1 MTNLVKQSA
10 EFQITKAGQRLAGLL
25 VFIADVHS
33 LGLEKAQGLMLT
45 TAFYWDLNDETR
57 AWSKRF
63 ATRYAKVPTMIHAGT
78 YGAVTHYLKAIAAAG
93 TDEAKAVVAKM
104 KETPVDDFMTKRGR
118 IRVDGRLVRD
128 MYLFQV
134 KSPSESRGGFDY
146 YKLLSTIPGEKAFRP
161 LGEGG
166 CALVA
171 KN

>member
-1 MTNLVKQSA
+1 
-10 EFQITKAGQRLAGLL
+10 
-25 VFIADVHS
+25 
-33 LGLEKAQGLMLT
+33 MLT
-45 TAFYWDLNDETR
+45 SAFYWDLNDQTR

-63 ATRYAKVPTMIHAGT
+63 ATRYPKVPTMIHAGT

-104 KETPVDDFMTKRGR
+104 KEMPVDDFMTKHGR

-128 MYLFQV
+128 MYLLQV

-166 CALVA
+166 CALVTI
-171 KN
+171 KLTGGLRVQTVVRGE